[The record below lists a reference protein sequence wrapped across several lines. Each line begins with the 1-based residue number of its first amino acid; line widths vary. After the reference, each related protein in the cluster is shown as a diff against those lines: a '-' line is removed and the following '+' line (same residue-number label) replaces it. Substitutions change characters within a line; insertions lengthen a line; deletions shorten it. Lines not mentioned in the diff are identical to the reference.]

1 MHAII
6 LQLGLQFIQ
15 HCKMHLPPNPKRKYE
30 RENVFYYTAMLQ
42 KSHADIYIST
52 YCKPLKNFT
61 L

>member
-1 MHAII
+1 
-6 LQLGLQFIQ
+6 
-15 HCKMHLPPNPKRKYE
+15 MHLPPNPKRKYE

-61 L
+61 LVT